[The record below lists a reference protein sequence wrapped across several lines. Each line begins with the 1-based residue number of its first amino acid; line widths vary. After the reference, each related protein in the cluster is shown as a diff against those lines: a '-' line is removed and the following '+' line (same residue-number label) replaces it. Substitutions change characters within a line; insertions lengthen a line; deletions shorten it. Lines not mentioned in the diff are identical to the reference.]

1 MLKYLGTIK
10 KSSFTHPTHK
20 WVVSSEEHPFRKFP
34 TSGEGAS
41 RMIRKIRAKGEN
53 PTIYKLVD

>member
-10 KSSFTHPTHK
+10 KSRFTCPTHK
-20 WVVSSEEHPFRKFP
+20 WVVSSEEQPFRKFP
-34 TSGEGAS
+34 TNGENAS
-41 RMIRKIRAKGEN
+41 RLIKKIRAKGET